1 MNPDDPK
8 YVRTLNRDYQ
18 KLWDQRGVR
27 IDISKSYVRHEKTD
41 ETLRGDYQDTILK
54 GIINRTP
61 LSDLFFHKKNIQTVQ
76 NMIRFGVFKKTNFK
90 IAEQNTTHIM
100 VIMRGIY
107 LQYAKHL
114 NYDFTKQIKDL
125 NVYTVEAIL
134 PNLISNTKQYLQYL
148 VDVST
153 PYRIMERPINVS
165 NAGTKSVRLD
175 TALGF

>member
-18 KLWDQRGVR
+18 KLWDERGIRVNPA
-27 IDISKSYVRHEKTD
+27 KTYVRHEKTD
-41 ETLRGDYQDTILK
+41 ETLRGDYMDTILK
-54 GIINRTP
+54 GVINRTP

-76 NMIRFGVFKKTNFK
+76 NMIRFRVYKKTNFK
-90 IAEQNTTHIM
+90 IAEQNVTNIL
-100 VIMRGIY
+100 IYMRGIY

-114 NYDFTKQIKDL
+114 NYDFTQQIREL
-125 NVYTVEAIL
+125 NEHSVEAIL

-148 VDVST
+148 VDQGT
-153 PYRIMERPINVS
+153 PYRVIDRPINVS